1 MAYLKAMIFFLNC
14 ILLLQLNTTLIKA
27 IIPGTRVIAEI
38 KQNIISKHIQVI
50 RLNINFDEI
59 LRRMKRRGALDEAK
73 FNEYKDPIDPE
84 WHRILA
90 FLYDVVN
97 EFSWTQFLTFK
108 NVLKKVNKN
117 LFLVVF
123 KDRECDETLLRCIR
137 TPTH

>member
-1 MAYLKAMIFFLNC
+1 MIFLNC
-14 ILLLQLNTTLIKA
+14 ILLLQLNTIVKA

-38 KQNIISKHIQVI
+38 KQNIILQHIQVI

-73 FNEYKDPIDPE
+73 VNEYKDTTIDPE

-108 NVLKKVNKN
+108 NVLKKVNRN

-123 KDRECDETLLRCIR
+123 KDRECDETLLRCIS
-137 TPTH
+137 TPTL